1 MGLGSRIFIVND
13 DQSIK
18 KLSMARF
25 ERLFRRDLDERLSK
39 YAGKRVKY
47 AHVVV
52 ELENRKPVNV
62 VMIQYSY
69 LSFDAEGRID
79 QSSMEKEMQLGMQMM
94 APTTLD
100 LKSTNVV
107 DAEHRF
113 ARKRF
118 GNHYLWKPSP
128 DVKDAILN
136 AVFGKN
142 RSYPKI

>member
-1 MGLGSRIFIVND
+1 MSVKIC
-13 DQSIK
+13 
-18 KLSMARF
+18 
-25 ERLFRRDLDERLSK
+25 
-39 YAGKRVKY
+39 GKRVKY

-94 APTTLD
+94 APITLD

-118 GNHYLWKPSP
+118 SNHYL
-128 DVKDAILN
+128 
-136 AVFGKN
+136 
-142 RSYPKI
+142 

>member
-13 DQSIK
+13 DQSIE

-25 ERLFRRDLDERLSK
+25 ERLFRQDPDECLLK
-39 YAGKRVKY
+39 YVGKRVKY

-52 ELENRKPVNV
+52 ELENRKPVSV

-69 LSFDAEGRID
+69 LSFDADGIID
-79 QSSMEKEMQLGMQMM
+79 QSSMEKEMHLGMQMM
-94 APTTLD
+94 EPITLD

-113 ARKRF
+113 AKKRF
-118 GNHYLWKPSP
+118 SDLYLWQPSP
-128 DVKDAILN
+128 DVKDAILK
-136 AVFGKN
+136 AAFGKN
-142 RSYPKI
+142 Q

>member
-52 ELENRKPVNV
+52 ELENRKPVSV

-69 LSFDAEGRID
+69 LSFDADGRID
-79 QSSMEKEMQLGMQMM
+79 QSSMEEEMQLGMQMM
-94 APTTLD
+94 APITLD

-118 GNHYLWKPSP
+118 GDLYLWQPSP
-128 DVKDAILN
+128 DVKDAILK
-136 AVFGKN
+136 AVFGNN
-142 RSYPKI
+142 R

>member
-1 MGLGSRIFIVND
+1 MGLGSRIFIVNY
-13 DQSIK
+13 DQSMEKI
-18 KLSMARF
+18 SMARF
-25 ERLFRRDLDERLSK
+25 ERLFRRDPDDCLLK
-39 YAGKRVKY
+39 YASKRVKY

-69 LSFDAEGRID
+69 LSFDSDGRID

-94 APTTLD
+94 APITLD

-118 GNHYLWKPSP
+118 GNRYLWKPSP
-128 DVKDAILN
+128 DVKDAILK

-142 RSYPKI
+142 LSYPKI

>member
-13 DQSIK
+13 DQSME

-25 ERLFRRDLDERLSK
+25 ERLFQRDPDERLLK

-52 ELENRKPVNV
+52 ELENRKPVGV

-69 LSFDAEGRID
+69 LSFDSDGRID

-94 APTTLD
+94 AP
-100 LKSTNVV
+100 
-107 DAEHRF
+107 
-113 ARKRF
+113 
-118 GNHYLWKPSP
+118 
-128 DVKDAILN
+128 N
-136 AVFGKN
+136 AYN
-142 RSYPKI
+142 IRPKIYKCC

>member
-13 DQSIK
+13 DQSME

-25 ERLFRRDLDERLSK
+25 ERLFRRDMDERLSK

-79 QSSMEKEMQLGMQMM
+79 QSSLEKEMQLGMQMM
-94 APTTLD
+94 APITLD
-100 LKSTNVV
+100 VKSTNVV

-118 GNHYLWKPSP
+118 GDHYLWKPNP
-128 DVKDAILN
+128 DVKDAILK
-136 AVFGKN
+136 AIFGKN
-142 RSYPKI
+142 R